1 MRRGWAAGSHW
12 KSSGDGTSL
21 TGGAVPCPARAQLG
35 HIFLGLSGGARP
47 CSCRRLIMREQVL
60 LRPARVMLVRRRSRH
75 RSAQAP
81 RWLAIF
87 LGSPRPWRGLL
98 LGGVEAGH
106 GRHIDVGTAI
116 LLLVAAPRQS
126 VVLRSGHLWVNWPR
140 RSRDRLFRTATVS
153 GLPMCGSLVSPRA
166 EGCHRKRHGGSQRRC
181 SLREQ
186 APNSLVGRSLVH
198 RSIAMGL
205 RGRGNAHSGSFALI
219 CIIRRATCLRAVR
232 HS

>member
-1 MRRGWAAGSHW
+1 MPSSCPTRSHLPRPL
-12 KSSGDGTSL
+12 TSL
-21 TGGAVPCPARAQLG
+21 CGGG
-35 HIFLGLSGGARP
+35 RP
-47 CSCRRLIMREQVL
+47 CSCRRSTMREQVL
-60 LRPARVMLVRRRSRH
+60 LRTARVMLVRRRSRR
-75 RSAQAP
+75 RSAQASM
-81 RWLAIF
+81 WSAIF
-87 LGSPRPWRGLL
+87 LGGPRPCRGLL
-98 LGGVEAGH
+98 LGGVKAGH
-106 GRHIDVGTAI
+106 GRHIDVGSAV

-198 RSIAMGL
+198 RSIALGL
-205 RGRGNAHSGSFALI
+205 RKRGNARSGSLALI